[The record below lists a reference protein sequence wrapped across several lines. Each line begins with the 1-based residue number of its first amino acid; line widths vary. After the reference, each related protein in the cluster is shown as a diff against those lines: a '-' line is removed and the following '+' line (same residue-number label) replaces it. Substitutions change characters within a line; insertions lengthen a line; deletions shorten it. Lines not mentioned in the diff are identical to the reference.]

1 MSNSTAELVQ
11 KKLERGNLILLP
23 TENRN
28 VSDFAADLGNLIKTY
43 PIFLKGEIVVEA
55 RGTGELIPMDPD
67 RFCTWV
73 EQYVATCAAHDMK
86 KTMSRQIAVQ
96 VLKCPTFHAHLRV
109 VERSVC
115 CGSPAWGKDK
125 KLRFLS
131 AGYDAETRCYV
142 TGVDDY
148 RDEIQ
153 TAEVAREYLR
163 DLYSEFKFQ
172 DENKSRAVTL
182 ASLLTPYAILLMPP
196 STNYPAFAFNAND
209 KQAGKTTAC
218 AISCLSLFGEFIPTN
233 WPKGKEA
240 GVEAEKKIFAAAL
253 LSKPYMAFDN
263 CDGRVTSGALA
274 NILTSGEKFSSRELG
289 SSRNADV
296 KKPLFFFTGNGMNID
311 RDLLDRFLF
320 VELFRKELQ
329 GVKVF
334 KRSMEYVD
342 ILAKRRTILACCW
355 RLVEAWVEAGRPA
368 SPGAGDRFNAW
379 RECVGGIVHFN
390 GFGDPLEAVKLPTA
404 DPTEDE
410 DLVAG
415 IAAMQLGIGYGAEAL
430 LDLWQPLGLFESRLK
445 DRGEDPRVDRSLKS
459 WVGKLL
465 ARAEGR
471 VWGGRM
477 LQRSPGRIKTY
488 TANDES
494 ACMVHGHSGII
505 PF

>member
-11 KKLERGNLILLP
+11 KKLQKNLVLLP
-23 TENRN
+23 TEDRN
-28 VSDFAADLGNLIKTY
+28 VSDFAAELGSMIKAH
-43 PIFLKGEIVVEA
+43 PLFLKGDVVVEA
-55 RGTGELIPMDPD
+55 KGTGELIPMDPD

-73 EQYVATCAAHDMK
+73 EQYVATCAVHDMK

-96 VLKCPTFHAHLRV
+96 VLKCPTFHAHLRI
-109 VERSVC
+109 VERTVC
-115 CGSPAWGKDK
+115 CGSPAWDKDRS
-125 KLRFLS
+125 LRFLC

-142 TGVDDY
+142 TGPDDY
-148 RDEIQ
+148 RDEIKS
-153 TAEVAREYLR
+153 AGEAREYLR

-182 ASLLTPYAILLMPP
+182 ASLLTPYAILLMPS
-196 STNYPAFAFNAND
+196 STNCPAFAFNAND

-218 AISCLSLFGEFIPTN
+218 AISCLSLFGDFTPTN
-233 WPKGKEA
+233 WPTGKEA
-240 GVEAEKKIFAAAL
+240 GIEAEKRIFAAAL
-253 LSKPYMAFDN
+253 RSKPYIAFDN

-274 NILTSGEKFSSRELG
+274 NILTSGEKFNSRELG
-289 SSRNADV
+289 TSKNADV

-334 KRSMEYVD
+334 QRPLEYVD
-342 ILAKRRTILACCW
+342 ILARRRAILACCW
-355 RLVEAWVEAGRPA
+355 RLVEAWVEAGCPA
-368 SPGAGDRFNAW
+368 SPQSGDRFNTW
-379 RECVGGIVHFN
+379 RQCVGGIVHLN
-390 GFGDPLEAVKLPTA
+390 GFGDHLELVKLPSA

-415 IAAMQLGIGYGAEAL
+415 IGKMQLGLAYGAEEL

-445 DRGEDPRVDRSLKS
+445 DRGDDPRVNRSLKS

-471 VWGGRM
+471 IWGGRLM
-477 LQRSPGRIKTY
+477 QRSPGRIKKY
-488 TANDES
+488 TATEDVE
-494 ACMVHGHSGII
+494 CMVHGHSGII